1 MCLPKRCEM
10 CRVDMLGVESSRGV
24 SLWAS
29 CWHVNPVGAR
39 QSQRSATQRA
49 AHNGRRRGMGECAMR
64 ERCDRIQAHRQASFV
79 VWRTSAQRMVKRAV
93 SGGR

>member
-1 MCLPKRCEM
+1 MSAEALRDVSMSWK
-10 CRVDMLGVESSRGV
+10 SSRGV
-24 SLWAS
+24 SSWVT

-39 QSQRSATQRA
+39 QPQRSAKSRA
-49 AHNGRRRGMGECAMR
+49 QWQATGIGECAMR

-79 VWRTSAQRMVKRAV
+79 VRRTSAQSMVKRAV